1 MVKTNLLLLSL
12 CRMMLCISAAYAIM
26 PCLCVCVCLSITFV
40 DSVKTNKHIFKII
53 PPSGSQAIL
62 VFLYQTACQYSDGNR
77 PDGGVKYRW
86 GRHKSRFWANIW
98 LHCVLWSI
106 PAASAVNLAV
116 TNHTVF
122 ITLVAGKR
130 ASLLMAGNNN
140 EVYDKKPQCYA
151 VDNVMQ
157 WLIWNLSNNNK
168 KTPHELFCWG

>member
-1 MVKTNLLLLSL
+1 MHKRSL
-12 CRMMLCISAAYAIM
+12 CHHAVSV
-26 PCLCVCVCLSITFV
+26 CLCVCVCLSITFV

-151 VDNVMQ
+151 KDNRTVH
-157 WLIWNLSNNNK
+157 LIARSDKSVAYVTNNK
-168 KTPHELFCWG
+168 RLLDVLYCWS